1 MNKIHRGKDLN
12 SKAFIETVKQKY
24 KYYTN
29 KEVADHFGVTR
40 SRISQWINSNKVPKR
55 YIDKERYEEM
65 DLKSEPSTEINDY
78 KKIINKQL
86 NHIELL
92 EEKIKSDKFKRSTFI
107 KEVADNWDYDVKII
121 LKFNSLRET
130 QLEDIITSKVKVKK
144 LNDYLGYSRE
154 EFKNNMINWL
164 NSPIFNKEEII
175 KLHIVSEKKRLSAI
189 KHEIDS
195 FVVSNHVRCFKKDGG
210 YEWIIYRAHY
220 DLNHGTCISKL
231 KLLSEATL
239 NE

>member
-1 MNKIHRGKDLN
+1 MD
-12 SKAFIETVKQKY
+12 SKLFIETIKQKY
-24 KYYTN
+24 KFYTN

-40 SRISQWINSNKVPKR
+40 SRISQWINSNKVPRR
-55 YIDKERYEEM
+55 YIDKERYQEIEM
-65 DLKSEPSTEINDY
+65 ESGSSSEINDY

-86 NHIELL
+86 NHIDLL

-130 QLEDIITSKVKVKK
+130 QLEDIITSKVKVKE

-154 EFKNNMINWL
+154 EFKNNMLNWL

-175 KLHIVSEKKRLSAI
+175 KLHIISEKKRLSAI

-195 FVVSNHVRCFKKDGG
+195 FVVSNHVRCFKKNGG

-231 KLLSEATL
+231 KLLSENTL

>member
-1 MNKIHRGKDLN
+1 MN

-24 KYYTN
+24 KFYTN

-107 KEVADNWDYDVKII
+107 KEVADNWEYDIKII
-121 LKFNSLRET
+121 LQFNTLRET
-130 QLEDIITSKVKVKK
+130 QMEDIVTSKVEVKN
-144 LNDYLGYSRE
+144 LPDYLGYTRE
-154 EFKNNMINWL
+154 EFKNNILNWSD
-164 NSPIFNKEEII
+164 SPIFSKDEIA
-175 KLHIVSEKKRLSAI
+175 KLHVISEKKRLSAI
-189 KHEIDS
+189 KNEIDS
-195 FVVSNHVRCFKKDGG
+195 YVVSNHVRYFKKDGSFV
-210 YEWIIYRAHY
+210 WTIYRAHY
-220 DLNHGTCISKL
+220 DLNQSTCVTKL
-231 KLLSEATL
+231 KLLTENTL
-239 NE
+239 IE

>member
-1 MNKIHRGKDLN
+1 LN
-12 SKAFIETVKQKY
+12 SKLFIETIKQKY
-24 KYYTN
+24 KFYTN

-107 KEVADNWDYDVKII
+107 KEVADNWEYDIKI
-121 LKFNSLRET
+121 LLVFNSLRET
-130 QLEDIITSKVKVKK
+130 QMKDIVTSKV
-144 LNDYLGYSRE
+144 
-154 EFKNNMINWL
+154 
-164 NSPIFNKEEII
+164 
-175 KLHIVSEKKRLSAI
+175 
-189 KHEIDS
+189 
-195 FVVSNHVRCFKKDGG
+195 
-210 YEWIIYRAHY
+210 
-220 DLNHGTCISKL
+220 
-231 KLLSEATL
+231 
-239 NE
+239 